1 MISSSDDLGGTFD
14 FNHERIINN
23 IKMGYLDTM
32 RSFNKLQGHI
42 YYFKPEEF
50 AKMLEIFNLQTIY
63 GLEYAA
69 QMYKMYKYR
78 EYIFEEFIAE
88 LQERHQDAENNIK
101 K

>member
-1 MISSSDDLGGTFD
+1 
-14 FNHERIINN
+14 
-23 IKMGYLDTM
+23 MGYLDTM

-69 QMYKMYKYR
+69 QMYKSINIENIYLKNLQQNYKKD
-78 EYIFEEFIAE
+78 IKM
-88 LQERHQDAENNIK
+88 QKNNIK